1 MKDEE
6 IAQLTWTEL
15 VELIERLLEELT
27 LRYIARDET

>member
-15 VELIERLLEELT
+15 VELFERLLEELT